1 MKLGPDIPLR
11 WWLVGLLLL
20 VVIVPVLRNQ
30 HKLSVFGSTGQGVDL
45 RDMGLFVVLN
55 SSPANGTSAPLPLI
69 AGTWGDGFNFTI
81 TDGQIHLVN
90 FLSED
95 LNIDANA
102 TLSRSTVVYLEL
114 GTQSL
119 PQSFYIQTS
128 WT

>member
-1 MKLGPDIPLR
+1 LKLGPDIPLR

-20 VVIVPVLRNQ
+20 VVIVPVLRGQ
-30 HKLSVFGSTGQGVDL
+30 HRLSVFGSSGQGVGM

-69 AGTWGDGFNFTI
+69 AGTWGDRFNFTI
-81 TDGQIHLVN
+81 TDGQSHLVN
-90 FLSED
+90 FWSED

-119 PQSFYIQTS
+119 PGNFYIQTS

>member
-20 VVIVPVLRNQ
+20 IVIVPVLRGQ
-30 HKLSVFGSTGQGVDL
+30 HRLGVFGSSSQGVDL

-55 SSPANGTSAPLPLI
+55 GSPANGTSAPLPLI
-69 AGTWGDGFNFTI
+69 AGTWGDRFNFTI
-81 TDGQIHLVN
+81 TDGQSHLVN
-90 FLSED
+90 FWSED

-102 TLSRSTVVYLEL
+102 TLSRSTVVLLEL

-119 PQSFYIQTS
+119 PGNFYIQTN

>member
-20 VVIVPVLRNQ
+20 VVIVPVLKGQ
-30 HKLSVFGSTGQGVDL
+30 HRLSVFGSSSPSVDM

-55 SSPANGTSAPLPLI
+55 SSPANGTSAPLPII
-69 AGTWGDGFNFTI
+69 AGTWGDRFNFTI
-81 TDGQIHLVN
+81 TDGQSHQVN
-90 FLSED
+90 FWSED

-102 TLSRSTVVYLEL
+102 TLSRSTVVYLEP

-119 PQSFYIQTS
+119 PQNFYIQTS